1 MPQAARSRTPWL
13 PAALLLVAALVV
25 VPAAMGASPAYP
37 FKAKTAGFK
46 PKDWAA
52 QWWQWAYGVPET
64 YNPLYDDTGDY
75 AAMGQR
81 GPVWFLCGAYNLSGT
96 VTRDVVIPEGK
107 SIFFP
112 ILTRQY
118 DNVGVEFPDTLE
130 DLQLQAAA
138 FAGAVDLLTIAC
150 SVDDVPITDLY
161 KRRVASAPAFEY
173 TVGPGTI
180 PTSFGAAAGDI
191 VYPAVFDGYWVM
203 LKPLEPGVHQVE
215 FSGSV
220 GSPYDY
226 VQNVTY
232 NITVVP
238 TVSAE

>member
-1 MPQAARSRTPWL
+1 MTQAVRSRMPWL
-13 PAALLLVAALVV
+13 PAGILLAAALFL

-37 FKAKTAGFK
+37 FKAKTSGFK

-52 QWWQWAYGVPET
+52 QWWQWAYGVPEN
-64 YNPLYDDTGDY
+64 YSPLYDDAGDY

-81 GPVWFLCGAYNLSGT
+81 GPVWFLCGAFSLSGT

-118 DNVGVEFPDTLE
+118 DNVGVVSPDTIE
-130 DLQLQAAA
+130 DLQIKAAA
-138 FAGAVDLLTIAC
+138 FAEAVDLQTIAC

-173 TVGPGTI
+173 SVGPGTI
-180 PTSFGAAAGDI
+180 PTTFGATAGDI

-203 LKPLEPGVHQVE
+203 LKPLTPGVHTVE
-215 FSGSV
+215 FSGTV
-220 GSPYDY
+220 GAPYSY
-226 VQNVTY
+226 VQDVTY
-232 NITVVP
+232 NITVVA
-238 TVSAE
+238 TVSTQ